1 MSTNKTTLPTKPSE
15 LIRVALR
22 DLRACEDDDGY
33 VVHMCRWHWPT
44 TDNRGRKVCSV
55 CLAGAVM
62 AQTLDVPREQPIF
75 SMAQILGVARE
86 QPIFSLEQCSGRV
99 KDGLRALDYF
109 RRGMISAGLEMLG
122 YDDVDKLSEEY
133 KQFASGAVY
142 DPADPEPFHRQMN
155 SLADYFE
162 SHGL

>member
-1 MSTNKTTLPTKPSE
+1 MSPITLPTTPSA
-15 LIRVALR
+15 LIRAALE
-22 DLRACEDDDGY
+22 DLRACERDDGY
-33 VVHMCRWHWPT
+33 VVNMSNWHWPT

-62 AQTLDVPREQPIF
+62 AKTLDVPREQPIF

-122 YDDVDKLSEEY
+122 YDDVDKLDEEY

-142 DPADPEPFHRQMN
+142 DASDPFEFHHRMHR
-155 SLADYFE
+155 LANYLE
-162 SHGL
+162 SHGM